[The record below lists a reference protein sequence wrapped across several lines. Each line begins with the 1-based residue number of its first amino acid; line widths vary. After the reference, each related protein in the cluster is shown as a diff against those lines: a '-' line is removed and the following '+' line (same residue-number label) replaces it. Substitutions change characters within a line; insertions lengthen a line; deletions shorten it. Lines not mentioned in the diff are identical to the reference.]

1 MWGVPNSLECSHRLG
16 GGGNLLLDII
26 IVPQAKGDEGTKILE
41 VATEGDVSIFNL
53 YGLGLVKLVV

>member
-1 MWGVPNSLECSHRLG
+1 MWGVPNSLECSHGLD
-16 GGGNLLLDII
+16 GGGNLLLNII
-26 IVPQAKGDEGTKILE
+26 IVAQAKGDEGTKILE